1 MSGVDVVWSLVVD
14 RRDLRCLQSFC
25 CTTGYPHAPSGR
37 RLRHPRPWEIEVQ
50 SYLRNSPKLLEGQM
64 VLLGC
69 RGEEVVAVAR
79 LDVSDGDDA
88 CEVFIACAAIALG
101 YRRKDGGLADALM
114 CQIRETAVEMCRE
127 SGKSEI
133 LLEGKIHPGNLPSQA
148 MVTRAGFEPLEA
160 PGLNSYEMWGV
171 RFTVE

>member
-1 MSGVDVVWSLVVD
+1 MNGAGVVWSQIVNS
-14 RRDLRCLQSFC
+14 RDLRCLQRFR
-25 CTTGYPHAPSGR
+25 CTADRPRSSSGR
-37 RLRHPRPWEIEVQ
+37 LLVHPRPWEWDVQ
-50 SYLRNSPKLLEGQM
+50 SYLRNSPKLKAGHL
-64 VLLGC
+64 VLLGRC
-69 RGEEVVAVAR
+69 GEDVVAVAR
-79 LDVSDGDDA
+79 LEVTAREND
-88 CEVFIACAAIALG
+88 CHVFIASAAIDLDHRG
-101 YRRKDGGLADALM
+101 KGGRMADALM
-114 CQIRETAVEMCRE
+114 LQIRETAVEMCRE

>member
-1 MSGVDVVWSLVVD
+1 LV
-14 RRDLRCLQSFC
+14 
-25 CTTGYPHAPSGR
+25 
-37 RLRHPRPWEIEVQ
+37 HPRPWEWDVQ
-50 SYLRNSPKLLEGQM
+50 SYLRNSPKLKAGHL
-64 VLLGC
+64 VLVGRC
-69 RGEEVVAVAR
+69 GEDVVAVAR
-79 LDVSDGDDA
+79 LEVTAREND
-88 CEVFIACAAIALG
+88 CHVFIASAAIDLDHRG
-101 YRRKDGGLADALM
+101 KGGRMADALM
-114 CQIRETAVEMCRE
+114 LQIRETAVEMCRE